1 MKKNQQR
8 IFINSILLALMISG
22 AMKSQFA
29 DEGSGHRFQ
38 NVPVLYSETF
48 KNSNGARWLQSSGG
62 TYTKAQADEM
72 KTKMTTAC
80 EGIDIKVTLESEDY
94 MSEERKKYNNSF
106 TESVDLLLEVY
117 KNGDYMKI
125 LNPSLIVLII
135 IIVFTVLVIISTII
149 FLINVCI
156 CCCNGKETGRGCC
169 ISCNLVIAFIGL
181 VGFGASCIAIAIFVS
196 NVKTGMNE
204 VNCTLHIISND
215 IINGN
220 KSVENFMGFFPLTEV
235 LNQYITDFDKLVNNH
250 KTNLEDIK
258 NLQLKTASQSAL
270 DSLGTF
276 CSDCSTKKTTD
287 GEGTLSTPHSVSDV
301 FNGLKTGADAEFK
314 GLNDICKV
322 VEDGAVSGVDQVN
335 NPDIQSVLDS
345 IKDVVNMVTGIISTF
360 DSSFGSIGNTYSTI
374 DGSYNIAQIV
384 FIIFCFMCL
393 LIAILIF
400 IGLCCAYNNKGC
412 DKFCCCRIIIAV
424 LAIFCFIFM
433 LFSFVIGVVTFAT
446 STSCGM
452 IQQFSSE
459 AGIDNFISL
468 FSFDDQMTK
477 ILKTCLLESGNGSI
491 TEIFMGDSA
500 STSTS
505 MFDQVQ
511 ELLDMFT
518 VYLEFY
524 DKLPQDKMSVAFTEY
539 KKAIEEFKKGTLPDH
554 NNVPVSLASLNNIVN
569 CDATSEYSLTT
580 ESCPDGKTCKA
591 IKDTATYTAPGCQ
604 GDAAENTKAT
614 KLFDDLKKYITETE
628 TLIDELLTKTYSTT
642 SAPSTPNKLYNETI
656 LKFDTAVTK
665 LNLIKTDLATT
676 ISLIQSNNLQEGTNC
691 KILRAEFQTLE
702 KTLCFGFVPNI
713 YKFML
718 VSFVASIFFFSFL
731 WHFCCGTFCLERSGE
746 HGEDAEVPENYD
758 NTQFNP
764 KGNKNYYN

>member
-1 MKKNQQR
+1 M
-8 IFINSILLALMISG
+8 SG
-22 AMKSQFA
+22 IVRSEWA
-29 DEGSGHRFQ
+29 DEGGYSVMR
-38 NVPVLYSETF
+38 NVPVLYSKTF
-48 KNSNGARWLQSSGG
+48 QNLNGARWLQSSGG
-62 TYTKAQADEM
+62 TYTKEQADEM
-72 KTKMTTAC
+72 KQKTETAC
-80 EGIDIKVTLESEDY
+80 EGLEVTVVLESEDY

-106 TESVDLLLEVY
+106 TESVDLLLDVY

-135 IIVFTVLVIISTII
+135 IVVFTVLVILSMII
-149 FLINVCI
+149 FLINICI

-169 ISCNLVIAFIGL
+169 ISCNLVFALLGL
-181 VGFGASCIAIAIFVS
+181 VGFGASCVAIAVFVT

-220 KSVENFMGFFPLTEV
+220 KSVKNFMGFFPLTEV
-235 LNQYITDFDKLVNNH
+235 LNQYVTDFDKLVNNH
-250 KTNLEDIK
+250 KS
-258 NLQLKTASQSAL
+258 NLQDVKDLELNNASQSAV
-270 DSLGTF
+270 DSLATF

-287 GEGTLSTPHSVSDV
+287 GEGNQSTPHSVSDV
-301 FNGLKTGADAEFK
+301 FDGLKTGADAEFN

-322 VEDGAVSGVDQVN
+322 VDEGAKSGVDQVN

-345 IKDVVNMVTGIISTF
+345 IKAVVDMVTGIISTF
-360 DSSFGSIGNTYSTI
+360 DSSFGSIGSTYSVI
-374 DGSYNIAQIV
+374 DNSYDTAQIA
-384 FIIFCFMCL
+384 FIVFCFLSL
-393 LIAILIF
+393 LIAVLIF
-400 IGLCCAYNNKGC
+400 VGLCCAYNNKGC

-452 IQQFSSE
+452 VQQFSSD
-459 AGIDNFISL
+459 AGINKFIDL
-468 FSFDDQMTK
+468 FSFDEQMTK
-477 ILKTCLLESGNGSI
+477 IMKTCLLESGNGSI

-500 STSTS
+500 STSTD

-518 VYLEFY
+518 VYLDFY
-524 DKLPQDKMSVAFTEY
+524 DQLPADKMSIAFTEY
-539 KKAIEEFKKGTLPDH
+539 KKAIEQFKEGTLPDH
-554 NNVPVSLASLNNIVN
+554 DNVVVSLGTLNNITD
-569 CDATSEYSLTT
+569 CDTASEYSLTAT
-580 ESCPDGKTCKA
+580 SCPSGKTCKD
-591 IKDTATYTAPGCQ
+591 IKTTASYVAPSCQ
-604 GDAAENTKAT
+604 TDAAQNTSAT

-628 TLIDELLTKTYSTT
+628 TLVDELLEKTYSTT
-642 SAPSTPNKLYNETI
+642 SSPSTPNKLYHDTI

-676 ISLIQSNNLQEGTNC
+676 IDLIQSNNLEEGTNC
-691 KILRAEFQTLE
+691 QILRAEFQTLE
-702 KTLCFGFVPNI
+702 KSLCFKFVPNI

-746 HGEDAEVPENYD
+746 HGEDAEVSESYD